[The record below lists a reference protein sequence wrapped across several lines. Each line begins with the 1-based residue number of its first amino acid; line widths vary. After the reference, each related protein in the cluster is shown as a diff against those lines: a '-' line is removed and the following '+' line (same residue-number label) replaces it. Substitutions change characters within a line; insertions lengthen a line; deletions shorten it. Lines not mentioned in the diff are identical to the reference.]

1 MKLLSSRIFKTMMI
15 SLDVSYA
22 VSQTNMI
29 IKLKF
34 SSTLE
39 LISLTTESIHYCD
52 TFYLFVDETNTVI
65 SKQYGIETV
74 L

>member
-15 SLDVSYA
+15 SLDVRFIL
-22 VSQTNMI
+22 QTNMI

-34 SSTLE
+34 SSALE
-39 LISLTTESIHYCD
+39 LISLTIESIQYCD

-65 SKQYGIETV
+65 LKQYGIETV